1 MFDSKKTLSALAF
14 AGLMCAPAFAAAPTS
29 GTWNAVLGSGADAR
43 LVSVTMTG
51 TAYTG
56 STLLLSTGVK
66 NTLKGN
72 LLSGTDLPYDPT
84 DSTAVEDMSASTS
97 FSESADLDLPF
108 NADAYVVKMKGTL
121 GNTDYA
127 PASSAKDRA
136 LTLAELAANYAS
148 TDATTASTK
157 YSTAVTDVNSAYNS
171 ALATD
176 EAVADKTIAKAVSSD
191 DIDTLTINKESAAS
205 DVKDA
210 EKDVAAAK
218 DAFKAAKT
226 SEKAVKQNLL
236 SKANADLALA
246 KSGLKTATADLTAAL
261 ALQKKVVDKYL
272 STSDKKAFNSL
283 AKLKAD
289 SETASKKAEAA
300 QKASDSLVAARD
312 LFKQQATQFVSVA
325 NGDEGLILVTGVS
338 ATGTSFSYSGP
349 AFSTVVA
356 SKKTGDVV
364 VSLNCQISDTTAA
377 TPENGLLVNAGAE
390 LFFSGAS
397 TLTFADY
404 GIATDK
410 MTFKGAVTST
420 LTADGPFGAESN
432 DRISLKLSKG
442 ALTLTNIGTVADPT
456 NSKITSSLTS
466 NSGIVTGTVTINK
479 KQVKV
484 YGMAAKTGNE
494 NDAYGALTNTVSLIH
509 SGIDTTVDF

>member
-1 MFDSKKTLSALAF
+1 
-14 AGLMCAPAFAAAPTS
+14 MCAPAFAAAPPTS
-29 GTWNAVLGSGADAR
+29 GTWNAVLGTGANAR

-51 TAYTG
+51 TTYTG

-66 NTLKGN
+66 NILKGP
-72 LLSGTDLPYDPT
+72 LLNGTDLPYDPT
-84 DSTAVEDMSASTS
+84 DSNAVEDMSTSPS
-97 FSESADLDLPF
+97 FSLSADLDLPF

-121 GNTDYA
+121 TDANYA
-127 PASSAKDRA
+127 SPTSAKGRA
-136 LTLAELAANYAS
+136 LTLAELAANYAD
-148 TDATTASTK
+148 TDATKADTDYK
-157 YSTAVTDVNSAYNS
+157 NAVSNVNAAYNS

-191 DIDTLTINKESAAS
+191 DIDTLTGNKETAVSGVES
-205 DVKDA
+205 A
-210 EKDVAAAK
+210 EKAVAAAK

-300 QKASDSLVAARD
+300 QKAYDSLLAARD
-312 LFKQQATQFVSVA
+312 LFIQQATQFVSVA

-338 ATGTSFSYSGP
+338 AAGTSFSYSGA

-364 VSLNCQISDTTAA
+364 VSLNCPIASDYGAA
-377 TPENGLLVNAGAE
+377 IPENGFLKDGAN
-390 LFFSGAS
+390 LYFSGA
-397 TLTFADY
+397 LTTTVADY

-410 MTFKGAVTST
+410 MTFKVPLVATMTDDVLGAKI
-420 LTADGPFGAESN
+420 GE
-432 DRISLKLSKG
+432 RISLKLSKG
-442 ALTLTNIGTVADPT
+442 ALTLTNKGILGTT
-456 NSKITSSLTS
+456 SSKIITSSLTS
-466 NSGIVTGTVTINK
+466 NSGIVTGTVTIDK

-484 YGMAAKTGNE
+484 YGMAAKTGTE
-494 NDAYGALTNTVSLIH
+494 TDAYGALTNTVSLIH